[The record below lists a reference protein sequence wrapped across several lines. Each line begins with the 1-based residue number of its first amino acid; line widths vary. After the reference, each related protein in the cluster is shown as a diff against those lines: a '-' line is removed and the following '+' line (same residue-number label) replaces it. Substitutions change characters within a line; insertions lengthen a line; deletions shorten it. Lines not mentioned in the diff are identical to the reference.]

1 MYIAG
6 LSARIGDRMD
16 ALMGEMQ
23 ADGVLKLSGD
33 PEEAE
38 MIVSAAEAA
47 ARQVLSELLAIED
60 IPVKPP
66 KEYNVS
72 MDLNL
77 DEEFSIHWSTSI
89 IGYSVQEVK
98 EMAVNAL
105 LFEDSLVDW
114 VSRNLD
120 ETETVEDIF
129 KRLLVVTEKG
139 DEDDEI

>member
-72 MDLNL
+72 IDLNL

>member
-139 DEDDEI
+139 DEADEI